1 MRAMGSMAESG
12 TDTDDRPELRRSGR
26 ALSSRL
32 SEQLAVTALL
42 RALARLT
49 ALAFLVVAVLAQ
61 LPFWHPEV
69 LFFLLLAVF
78 TLLGEAR
85 AYLAHFGPFI
95 GLVVVYDS
103 FRAIADDLS
112 GNVHVHEMIK
122 VDEWLFGGTLPTV
135 WLQSHLW
142 DGQVSWFDYYFYL
155 LYILHFPMPAA
166 LALYLWRRRPAL
178 YRPFVAG
185 LVVLSFSAFLTYA
198 AFPAAPPWMASE
210 QGDIAPVAR
219 IAGDVWASLGVHG
232 YGSIYDR
239 ISPNPV
245 AAIPSL
251 HAAYPTL
258 FLLFMGR
265 CFGWRRVWWLGF
277 YPISVWVGIVYFAEH
292 YVIDLILGALY
303 AAAAYKVTMLLFARL
318 RRRRSREPSGGATRQ
333 EAATG

>member
-1 MRAMGSMAESG
+1 MAEPG
-12 TDTDDRPELRRSGR
+12 IDADDRSEARRSGR
-26 ALSSRL
+26 RTMLSRL
-32 SEQLAVTALL
+32 SAQLTVTALL
-42 RALARLT
+42 QALARLT
-49 ALAFLVVAVLAQ
+49 ALAFLVVVVLAR
-61 LPFWHPEV
+61 LPLWQPEL
-69 LFFLLLAVF
+69 LFLLLLAVF

-85 AYLAHFGPFI
+85 AYLTHFGPFV
-95 GLVVVYDS
+95 GLVAVYDS

-142 DGQVSWFDYYFYL
+142 DGQVGWFDYYLYL
-155 LYILHFPMPAA
+155 LYILHFPMPAV

-178 YRPFVAG
+178 YRPFVVS
-185 LVVLSFSAFLTYA
+185 LLVLSFSAFLTYA

-210 QGDIAPVAR
+210 QGAIPPVDR
-219 IAGDVWASLGVHG
+219 IAGDVWASLGVHS
-232 YGSIYDR
+232 YSSIYDR

-245 AAIPSL
+245 AAVPSL

-265 CFGWRRVWWLGF
+265 CFGWRRVWWLSL
-277 YPISVWVGIVYFAEH
+277 YPISVWLGIVYFAEH
-292 YVIDLILGALY
+292 YVIDFILGTLY
-303 AAAAYKVTMLLFARL
+303 ATAAYEVTMLLFARL
-318 RRRRSREPSGGATRQ
+318 RRRRSRGKPAGDARA